1 MYGRRVNDERKEK
14 KSSTKFFIAGLI
26 IILLAPFLPDFL
38 MDIINS
44 DYSIFSYK
52 YVDIRLPEIIPSVRM
67 FGIGLAVWSFILKLK
82 EDQS

>member
-1 MYGRRVNDERKEK
+1 MMKEK

-26 IILLAPFLPDFL
+26 IILLAPFVPDFL

>member
-1 MYGRRVNDERKEK
+1 MMKEK

-26 IILLAPFLPDFL
+26 IILLAPFVPDFL

-52 YVDIRLPEIIPSVRM
+52 YVDIRLPEIIPSVRIL
-67 FGIGLAVWSFILKLK
+67 GIGLTVWGFILKLK

>member
-1 MYGRRVNDERKEK
+1 MMKEK

-26 IILLAPFLPDFL
+26 IILLSQFLPEFL